1 MKLNFKKISSVL
13 ASAVMLGSTIG
24 IAAAAAYPAPFV
36 SGSTSD
42 VAVVFGGDLDK
53 AAALDISSNLNAALG
68 SSSTTTGGA
77 VTTTGETAPLFGG
90 TKLYFNDSLDA
101 VKSVI
106 TKTNLPTTLADTTF
120 SGNVDAKV
128 TSTIQIGHQP
138 VITLDKM
145 PTSSDDPRFGLSIG
159 TNGVSQPVLNLTTSF
174 SKAINMTHADS
185 EGQEITLFGQK
196 FTIAAATSGTDLVL
210 LKAATKVN
218 LDSTS
223 PSQDVT
229 IAGKAYTITLVSAS
243 DTSATIEVKNAAGAS
258 EQKEVSE
265 AASKKINGVTIAVN
279 TADETNLKLS
289 ASIIAGADKVTLTNN
304 SAIKYGEDDTT
315 LDGTNV
321 VFDNG
326 PTSTSSIKVT
336 FAAKDSDNDAIFPG
350 SSLIDPVYG
359 TIKLDFA
366 GLNIADTSSDRE
378 DILVRNN
385 GDDKMEVSFKPY
397 NANAAKTI
405 RFAKNNTQQIDMQ
418 VDDSGHNITVFE
430 GANMYKSDYVVVGNE
445 DQGYLLKVQTVT
457 NSSSSTAGD
466 GDKVEFK
473 DVFTDTVYTSAS
485 TTTEGSSTI
494 SIGGKDYAITYLG
507 AATNSDTIAVTLN
520 YPDSTGNDKV
530 IYPTIDTS
538 KGAALFFYT
547 PQEINLTVPNIGG
560 ANFRFPDGD
569 GYTSVAVATQGT
581 NGTYT
586 FGGATN
592 TVNINGTYNGNASAA
607 VTIGKLSYNFT
618 GRNSPNVTKIFL
630 TNVGGGNIVDP
641 AIVIFEEKDDDNDYE
656 ALIVTLEAGATSDD
670 GIGIGDV
677 QRTWNSDATASDYT
691 YASDSKKAK
700 GADLWGSI
708 IFSDTGDSDQKK
720 VTISYPDEQV
730 YAQIYVSAKDAIV
743 SAGGAT
749 SIVPIKDSE
758 VDSTTTKNLIVVGG
772 SCINTVAA
780 KLLTGNTAQLCGADF
795 TAKTG
800 VGAGEFLIETFGSP
814 YAADKVATLVAG
826 YEAADT
832 TNAAKALVS
841 KSNTVDTATGKKYKG
856 TTAEGAL
863 TAIAA

>member
-1 MKLNFKKISSVL
+1 MKLNFRKISSVL

-36 SGSTSD
+36 SGSSSD

-68 SSSTTTGGA
+68 TSSTTTGGK

-101 VKSVI
+101 VKTVI

-128 TSTIQIGHQP
+128 TSTIQVGHHP
-138 VITLDKM
+138 IITLDKM

-159 TNGVSQPVLNLTTSF
+159 TSGVTQPVLNLTTSF
-174 SKAINMTHADS
+174 SKAVNLTHADS
-185 EGQEITLFGQK
+185 EGQEIVLFGQK

-210 LKAATKVN
+210 LKAATKVS
-218 LDSTS
+218 LDTTS

-229 IAGKAYTITLVSAS
+229 IGSKKYTIELISAS
-243 DTSATIEVKNAAGAS
+243 DTAATIKVTNEAGAS

-279 TADETNLKLS
+279 TADETNLKLA

-304 SAIKYGEDDTT
+304 TAIKYGEDDTT

-326 PTSTSSIKVT
+326 PTSASSIKVT
-336 FAAKDSDNDAIFPG
+336 FAAKDSDKDAVFPG
-350 SSLIDPVYG
+350 NSLVDPVFG
-359 TIKLDFA
+359 TIKLDFG

-378 DILVRNN
+378 DIIVRNN
-385 GDDKMEVSFKPY
+385 GDDKMEINFKTH
-397 NANAAKTI
+397 NANEARTV
-405 RFAKNNTQQIDMQ
+405 RFAKNGTRMDLA

-430 GANMYKSDYVVVGNE
+430 GAAMYKSDYVVVGNE
-445 DQGYLLKVQTVT
+445 DQGYLLKLITVT

-466 GDKVEFK
+466 GDKVELR
-473 DVFTDTVYTSAS
+473 DVFTDTTYTSAS

-494 SIGGKDYAITYLG
+494 SIGGKDYAVTYRG
-507 AATNSDTIAVTLN
+507 ASTNSDTIAVRLN
-520 YPDSTGNDKV
+520 YPDSSGNNLV
-530 IYPTIDTS
+530 VFPTIDTS
-538 KGAALFFYT
+538 KGAALFFYK
-547 PQEINLTVPNIGG
+547 PINISLSDWDG
-560 ANFRFPDGD
+560 AGADVAGLRFPDGD
-569 GYTSVAVATQGT
+569 GYTDATIVIGNT
-581 NGTYT
+581 SNYT
-586 FGGATN
+586 L
-592 TVNINGTYNGNASAA
+592 
-607 VTIGKLSYNFT
+607 TIGSTTTRVNQSTTQTGTIGRLTYNFT
-618 GRNSPNVTKIFL
+618 GTGGGYDVNDNNTVIYL
-630 TNVGGGNIVDP
+630 TNVNGGNIAQP

-656 ALIVTLEAGATSDD
+656 ALIVTIEDGTTSDD
-670 GIGIGDV
+670 GIGVNDV
-677 QRTWNSDATASDYT
+677 QRTWNTDATATDYT

-700 GADLWGSI
+700 GVDLWGSV

-720 VTISYPDEQV
+720 VTISYPDEQI
-730 YAQIYVSAKDAIV
+730 YAQIYVSSKEAIV

-749 SIVPIKDSE
+749 SIVPMKDSE

-780 KLLTGNTAQLCGADF
+780 KLLTGNVAQLCGADF
-795 TAKTG
+795 TAKTT

-841 KSNTVDTATGKKYKG
+841 KSNTVDTTAGKKYKG

-863 TAIAA
+863 TAA